1 MDEKLQK
8 AEQSN
13 ESHKITETQLKSQ
26 IQTLISET
34 VSGTDFSLMKWH
46 IYVLVNQ
53 YSREMSSLT
62 KLQMTYES

>member
-8 AEQSN
+8 SEQSN

-34 VSGTDFSLMKWH
+34 VSGTDFFAHEVAYLCV
-46 IYVLVNQ
+46 YR

-62 KLQMTYES
+62 K